1 MATQAPPVRDER
13 DGLRA
18 YLLQQQDAF
27 RVVVTGLDAA
37 AMGVAAAGRSSLT
50 LGALLK
56 HVTATQQSWLA
67 QALAAAGTR
76 HDDRTPEQRQAEH
89 TSSWSWTAED
99 TVAAALA
106 DFDAVCAAVLD
117 AVTTLNLET
126 AVPPA
131 PAPWNPTDVV
141 WSVRWVWL
149 HLLEELARHAGHA
162 DLVRENLDGATM
174 YELLAAHEGW
184 PATDWLTP
192 WAPQRAQAPYGW
204 GRRPSPGAA
213 DRGSG
218 DLGV

>member
-1 MATQAPPVRDER
+1 MAAQAPPVRDER

-18 YLLQQQDAF
+18 YLRQQQDAF
-27 RVVVTGLDAA
+27 RVAMTGLDDT
-37 AMGVAAAGRSSLT
+37 AMGVAAAGRSTLT

-56 HVTATQQSWLA
+56 HVTVTQQGWLD
-67 QALAAAGTR
+67 QALAAPAAP
-76 HDDRTPEQRQAEH
+76 HDDRTPEQQQAAH
-89 TSSWSWTAED
+89 TSSWAWTAED
-99 TVAAALA
+99 TVEAARAHY
-106 DFDAVCAAVLD
+106 DVVCAAVLD
-117 AVTTLNLET
+117 AATTLDLDT

-174 YELLAAHEGW
+174 YELVAAHEGW

-192 WAPQRAQAPYGW
+192 WSPQRAQPPYGW
-204 GRRPSPGAA
+204 GR
-213 DRGSG
+213 
-218 DLGV
+218 

>member
-1 MATQAPPVRDER
+1 MSAQAPPVRDER

-18 YLLQQQDAF
+18 YLVQQQDAF
-27 RVVVTGLDAA
+27 RVVATGLDDA
-37 AMGVAAAGRSSLT
+37 AMGVAAAGRSTLT

-56 HVTATQQSWLA
+56 HVTATQQGWLD
-67 QALAAAGTR
+67 QALAAPAAL
-76 HDDRTPEQRQAEH
+76 HDGRTPEQQQAAY
-89 TSSWSWTAED
+89 TASWSWTDGD

-106 DFDAVCAAVLD
+106 AYDAVCGAVLD
-117 AVTTLNLET
+117 AVGTLDLDT

-131 PAPWNPTDVV
+131 PDPWNPTDVV

-192 WAPQRAQAPYGW
+192 WGPERAQAPYGW
-204 GRRPSPGAA
+204 GR
-213 DRGSG
+213 
-218 DLGV
+218 